1 MITMLVAYLV
11 FLLIAL
17 GIIYIGFQI
26 YKGNSAYFQLLY
38 GQLLNKKD
46 KDNYIKL
53 HHRALGLLYI
63 GIGIITVIILTFF
76 QFKH

>member
-1 MITMLVAYLV
+1 MLVVYFV
-11 FLLIAL
+11 FLLIAV
-17 GIIYIGFQI
+17 GIIYAGLQI

-38 GQLLNKKD
+38 GQLLSKKD

-63 GIGIITVIILTFF
+63 GIGIIVVIILTFF

>member
-1 MITMLVAYLV
+1 MAMLVVYFV
-11 FLLIAL
+11 FLLIAV
-17 GIIYIGFQI
+17 GIIYAGLQI

-38 GQLLNKKD
+38 GQLLSKKD

-63 GIGIITVIILTFF
+63 GIGIIVVIILTFF